1 MTMDR
6 LDVTNTIWFLGWL
19 IALAVLFGLGL
30 RLPLQP
36 TLRRLP
42 AFGYVT
48 GIVAAT
54 LGLVALANVALV
66 LHDAHFDL
74 TREGVFTPSKQAE
87 SVVDRLSRDVK
98 LTYFYQSQDQ
108 EGRRAKDMVEVLG
121 RRNPRL
127 HVRTIDPDKQPT
139 AAETYGVRI
148 YNAAVLETDGRR
160 IQVMSTDENQIA
172 LGILRVIREQ
182 VTTVCFMEGHNEYP
196 VENFEFHTHFEGVAG
211 HSHGEGASTIVQM
224 RFHGVGRLR
233 RALESLGYDVRKII
247 PATLSAIP
255 GDCAAV
261 LDVNPRATYLPG
273 ESDLLLN
280 YLAQGGATVL
290 MYDLGFV
297 LEPRLTAALRT
308 LGVVVEQDVVIDPL
322 DHYSTDPEV
331 VAVPMYERH
340 PITRN
345 IALTFFPGIRSLTLL
360 PPPSGVT
367 SAPLFL
373 SSPDSYTRAVP
384 TVAERQLDRDKAV
397 APSATALASPG
408 RRVLAAALEGTWP
421 GAVPGSKPF
430 RLVVVGDGD
439 FASNSFLPYMAN
451 SDLALAMVRWAVR
464 EEQAP
469 TVAVRMPVPRLV
481 LLTKSQMQRIFLGIE
496 VFLPL
501 CIVAAGAVVWWRR
514 R

>member
-1 MTMDR
+1 MDR
-6 LDVTNTIWFLGWL
+6 LDLTNTIWFLGWL
-19 IALAVLFGLGL
+19 IALAVLFVLGL

-36 TLRRLP
+36 SLRRLP

-48 GIVAAT
+48 GIVIAT
-54 LGLVALANVALV
+54 LGLLVLANVALV

-87 SVVDRLSRDVK
+87 NVVDHLSRDVK

-108 EGRRAKDMVEVLG
+108 EGRRAKDMVDVLG

-139 AAETYGVRI
+139 VADTYGVRI

-211 HSHGEGASTIVQM
+211 HSHGEGASAIVQM
-224 RFHGVGRLR
+224 RFHGVGRMR
-233 RALESLGYDVRKII
+233 RALESFGYDVRKII
-247 PATLSAIP
+247 PATMSAIP
-255 GDCAAV
+255 ADCAVV

-273 ESDLLLN
+273 ESDLLLD
-280 YLAQGGATVL
+280 YLAKGGAAIL

-297 LEPRLTAALRT
+297 LEARLTAGLRKV
-308 LGVVVEQDVVIDPL
+308 GVVVEQDVVIDPL

-331 VAVPMYERH
+331 VAVPVYERH
-340 PITRN
+340 PITRSV
-345 IALTFFPGIRSLTLL
+345 ALTFFPGIRSLTLL
-360 PPPSGVT
+360 PPPPGVT
-367 SAPLFL
+367 SEPLFL
-373 SSPDSYTRAVP
+373 SSPQSYTRAVP
-384 TVAERQLDRDKAV
+384 TVAERQPGRDNVA
-397 APSATALASPG
+397 APSATAPRG
-408 RRVLAAALEGTWP
+408 RRILAAALDGTWP
-421 GAVPGSKPF
+421 GAGPGSKPF

-464 EEQAP
+464 EEHAP

-481 LLTKSQMQRIFLGIE
+481 LLTKSQMQRIFLAIE
-496 VFLPL
+496 VVLPL
-501 CIVAAGAVVWWRR
+501 CVVAAGVLVWWRR